1 MAIEVKSV
9 YPDTPRPMQFCASM
23 VDGMPVYESTG
34 VETKE
39 ALRREAWTKML
50 CDLVGELY
58 MGCYSIGEPFKI
70 SYLKLLDLQAN
81 LLLECE
87 DTMRIFRK
95 FFPTMPAI
103 NMAMWVDKLLDK
115 HDGSRVIEFKWMAN

>member
-1 MAIEVKSV
+1 MKKSV
-9 YPDTPRPMQFCASM
+9 YPDTPRPMQFCAAM

-50 CDLVGELY
+50 CDLVGVLY

-81 LLLECE
+81 LVLESE

-95 FFPTMPAI
+95 YFPTMPAI

-115 HDGSRVIEFKWMAN
+115 HEDDKVIEFKWMSN

>member
-1 MAIEVKSV
+1 MSV
-9 YPDTPRPMQFCASM
+9 YPDTPRPMQFCAAM
-23 VDGMPVYESTG
+23 VEGVPVYESTG

-50 CDLVGELY
+50 CDLVGVLY
-58 MGCYSIGEPFKI
+58 MGCYSIGEPLKI
-70 SYLKLLDLQAN
+70 SYLKLLELQTN
-81 LLLECE
+81 LVLERE

-103 NMAMWVDKLLDK
+103 NMAMWVDRLLDK
-115 HDGSRVIEFKWMAN
+115 HEDDKVIEFKWMSN

>member
-1 MAIEVKSV
+1 MTMAKSI
-9 YPDTPRPMQFCASM
+9 YPDTPRPMQFCAAI
-23 VDGMPVYESTG
+23 VTGTPVYESTG

-50 CDLVGELY
+50 CNLVGVLY

-81 LLLECE
+81 LLLERE
-87 DTMRIFRK
+87 DTMRIYRRY
-95 FFPTMPAI
+95 FPTQPAI
-103 NMAMWVDKLLDK
+103 NMAVWVDQLLDK
-115 HDGSRVIEFKWMAN
+115 HFGSREIEFKWMSN

>member
-1 MAIEVKSV
+1 MEKSV

-50 CDLVGELY
+50 CDLVGVLY

-70 SYLKLLDLQAN
+70 SYLKLLDLQTN
-81 LLLECE
+81 LLLERE

-103 NMAMWVDKLLDK
+103 NMAVWVDKLLDK